1 MSELTRRSFL
11 KKAAVATVG
20 GSVLLTNNGITALA
34 EDKKTPLKVR
44 AAVFSPTGGTM
55 NAAYLLAS
63 MLTDTPDMIDQTAL
77 STRGQEIRFAADELA
92 IWAAPSYAGKIPY
105 VPDLFLNLKGDHTP
119 CVLVCAYGNRACEN
133 NFAQMHQ
140 IATEQGFIPIG
151 AISIVT
157 PHTFGARAGRNRPDL
172 QDHETIKAFA
182 DQIADKMASG
192 NLTPI
197 AVEGDPAR
205 GEKFESSTEKK
216 LDTALCIHCGTC
228 TENCPVGAID
238 AETLAIDPALCIH
251 CQRCTYVCP
260 AGARSF
266 AANWDGTDGKYFSP
280 RKAVAYIV

>member
-1 MSELTRRSFL
+1 MAELTRRSFL
-11 KKAAVATVG
+11 KKTVAATVG
-20 GSVLLTNNGITALA
+20 GSVLLASNGMIALA

-55 NAAYLLAS
+55 NAAYLVAS
-63 MLTDTPDMIDQTAL
+63 MLTDAPEMIDQTAL
-77 STRGQEIRFAADELA
+77 STRSQEIRFASDELA
-92 IWAAPSYAGKIPY
+92 IWAAPSYAGRIPY

-133 NFAQMHQ
+133 NFAQMHR
-140 IATEQGFIPIG
+140 IATEQGFVPVG

-157 PHTFGARAGRNRPDL
+157 PHTSGARSGRNRPDN
-172 QDHETIKAFA
+172 QDREVIKAFA
-182 DQIADKMASG
+182 DQIAEKIASG

-197 AVEGDPAR
+197 TVEGDPAR

-216 LDTALCIHCGTC
+216 LDETICIHCGTC
-228 TENCPVGAID
+228 VENCPVGAID
-238 AETLAIDPALCIH
+238 ADTLAIDPTPCIH

-260 AGARSF
+260 VGARSY

-280 RKAVAYIV
+280 RKAVAYIL